1 MNILIVDDFSTMRRM
16 IRNILRQLGYA
27 NILEADDGTS
37 AIEIL
42 RREKVSLIISD
53 WNMPQMSGIE
63 LLKIV
68 RASEEWKDLP
78 FLMVTAEG
86 QKQDILEAVKNR
98 VDHYIVKPF
107 TPETLTDK
115 IRKILEEK
123 KSGYGA

>member
-86 QKQDILEAVKNR
+86 LKQDILEAVKNR